1 METCTRLYQVSHQES
16 SSITPLYIHWM
27 GIFQTGENISDDKNY
42 SEEGEMIMAMIVTL
56 PERQIEFIDTIT
68 NPIKTFTNYTE

>member
-1 METCTRLYQVSHQES
+1 
-16 SSITPLYIHWM
+16 M

-56 PERQIEFIDTIT
+56 PERQIEFIDTIN